1 MIAPR
6 FSWRKVPEARVEIVI
21 AKSPGRRDTEEDEHK
36 GIFRRDR
43 FEINASDRE
52 IEVKRVI

>member
-1 MIAPR
+1 MAEGT
-6 FSWRKVPEARVEIVI
+6 EARVEIVV
-21 AKSPGRRDTEEDEHK
+21 AKSPGRRSTKKGERK

-43 FEINASDRE
+43 FGINASDRE

>member
-1 MIAPR
+1 MAEGT
-6 FSWRKVPEARVEIVI
+6 EAMVEIVI
-21 AKSPGRRDTEEDEHK
+21 AKSPGGRCTKEDEHN